1 MISNSSKL
9 SSFKE
14 YHSLKLAYFGE
25 FLFTP
30 HRQERC
36 GVNPVCV
43 SRGRAITILLCVVV
57 FPSTILR
64 ICGAR
69 IHTYKGR
76 CYGVSAVAAKG
87 GVRKEY
93 LSLFL
98 GEYVW
103 RYNYRLMEINQKV
116 NRLLKLLEDF
126 SG

>member
-57 FPSTILR
+57 F
-64 ICGAR
+64 